1 MKEKWIV
8 AIVIILVTASLLVG
22 LGFLIGLR
30 THPTVMIEGYPQQ
43 KKANLFPLGELKVK
57 NYSATVYSGTYFT
70 PESEDALQELILNSP
85 YYQGTI
91 HTHISMMTLDGWY
104 PSHLTCREQIT
115 RPTAPSS
122 ER

>member
-43 KKANLFPLGELKVK
+43 KKANLFPWV
-57 NYSATVYSGTYFT
+57 S
-70 PESEDALQELILNSP
+70 
-85 YYQGTI
+85 
-91 HTHISMMTLDGWY
+91 
-104 PSHLTCREQIT
+104 
-115 RPTAPSS
+115 
-122 ER
+122 